1 MIVAVALE
9 TGGAASAE
17 EWIRSAN
24 PTYPCLIDEG
34 HTVAELYG
42 MVNVP
47 NAVWI
52 DEAGRIV
59 RPAEPAGVS
68 DAIRARNRATGQL
81 PEEAKALIER
91 RRGFYYDAVRDWVAK
106 GDASA
111 YALSPEEARSR
122 VGGHSEDDAQAAA
135 NFRMGVHLHQ
145 QGFTKDAQRYFAEA
159 TRLRPHGWNYRRQM
173 WNLDPESDARELF
186 WTTLDALGDRPYIQP
201 IQMEGMP

>member
-9 TGGAASAE
+9 TGGAASAA
-17 EWIRSAN
+17 EWIRNAN
-24 PTYPCLIDEG
+24 PTYPCLIDER

-68 DAIRARNRATGQL
+68 DAIRARDRVTGQL

-91 RRGFYYDAVRDWVAK
+91 RRSFYYDAVRDWAEK
-106 GDASA
+106 GDAST
-111 YALSPEEARSR
+111 YALSPEKARSR
-122 VGGHSEDDAQAAA
+122 IGRHSEDDALAAA
-135 NFRMGVHLHQ
+135 NFRMGVYQHQ
-145 QGFTKDAQRYFAEA
+145 QGFTNDAQRYFAEA
-159 TRLRPHGWNYRRQM
+159 TRLRPQGWNYRRQM
-173 WNLDPESDARELF
+173 WDLDPESDARELF
-186 WTTLDALGDRPYIQP
+186 WTTLDALGDMPYVRP

>member
-1 MIVAVALE
+1 VAVALE
-9 TGGAASAE
+9 TGGAASAA
-17 EWIRSAN
+17 EWIRNAN

-34 HTVAELYG
+34 HTVADLYG

-52 DEAGRIV
+52 DEEGRIV

-68 DAIRARNRATGQL
+68 DAIRARDRATGQL
-81 PEEAKALIER
+81 PEEAKSLIER
-91 RRGFYYDAVRDWVAK
+91 RRSFYYDAIRDWAER

-122 VGGHSEDDAQAAA
+122 TGRRSEDDALAAA

-145 QGFTKDAQRYFAEA
+145 QGFTKDAQQYFAEA
-159 TRLRPHGWNYRRQM
+159 TRLRPRGWNFRRQM

-186 WTTLDALGDRPYIQP
+186 WATLDALGDRPYIQP

>member
-1 MIVAVALE
+1 MIVTVALE

-17 EWIRSAN
+17 EWIRAAN
-24 PTYPCLIDEG
+24 PSYPCLIDER

-52 DEAGRIV
+52 DEEGRIV

-68 DAIRARNRATGQL
+68 DAIRARDRATGQL

-91 RRGFYYDAVRDWVAK
+91 RRSFYYDAIRDWVAK

-122 VGGHSEDDAQAAA
+122 ITRASEDDALAAA

-145 QGFTKDAQRYFAEA
+145 QGFTKDAQRYLAEA

-173 WNLDPESDARELF
+173 WNLDPESDAGELF
-186 WTTLDALGDRPYIQP
+186 WTTMDAMGDRPYIRP

>member
-9 TGGAASAE
+9 TSGAAFAAD
-17 EWIRSAN
+17 WIRNAN
-24 PTYPCLIDEG
+24 PTYPCLIDEQ

-68 DAIRARNRATGQL
+68 DAIRTRDRATGQL

-91 RRGFYYDAVRDWVAK
+91 RRSFYYDAVRDWAAK
-106 GDASA
+106 GDAST
-111 YALSPEEARSR
+111 YALPREEARSR
-122 VGGHSEDDAQAAA
+122 IGRRSEDDALAAA

-145 QGFTKDAQRYFAEA
+145 QGFTKDAQHYFGEA
-159 TRLRPHGWNYRRQM
+159 TRLRPQGWNYRRQM
-173 WNLDPESDARELF
+173 WNLNPESDARELF
-186 WTTLDALGDRPYIQP
+186 WTTVDALGDRPYIQP
-201 IQMEGMP
+201 IQMENMP